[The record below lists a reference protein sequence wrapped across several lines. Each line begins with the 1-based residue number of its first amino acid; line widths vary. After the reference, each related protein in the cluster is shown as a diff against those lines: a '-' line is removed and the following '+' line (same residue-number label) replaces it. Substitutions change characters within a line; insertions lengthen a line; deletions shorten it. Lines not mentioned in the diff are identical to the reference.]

1 MSSSDFEAQVLEYL
15 KRIDRH
21 LFVLAEEKLG
31 GLRQRVETQYL
42 TTDTRRR
49 MWDLIDGDRN
59 IADIAKETEVS
70 REAVRLFLTELASGP
85 QPIVEWINSSR
96 GRIPERLV

>member
-31 GLRQRVETQYL
+31 ELRERVETQYL
-42 TTDTRRR
+42 TTPARRK
-49 MWDLIDGDRN
+49 MWELIDGDRN
-59 IADIAKETEVS
+59 IAGIAKEAGVS
-70 REAVRLFLTELASGP
+70 NEAVRLFLNDLTSGS
-85 QPIVEWINSSR
+85 QPIVEWVDSSR
-96 GRIPERLV
+96 GRIPNRLV